1 MSKVPKKGSLLSFC
15 NILRKSIVTVFAFY
29 WDEKHSDTRS
39 QSCLLLLVFANISTV
54 SILPGQS
61 QFVISCPSV
70 PDWIDLYWF
79 LYFSPKNF
87 SYFQNPTFIV
97 NYIYSNSYLECY
109 KNITVLSSTKM
120 LFWKHSIRT
129 FECYFERHTF
139 DFIASSGKLVQK
151 LSSEQSFLKTLKQ
164 KVNSLDSWSIIS
176 EFINGN
182 KNEKIVFLL

>member
-1 MSKVPKKGSLLSFC
+1 MKNIQIQGPSHVYYYLFLQTFQLSRFCQVSPSLWYPVPVFRIESICTGFYISHQKK
-15 NILRKSIVTVFAFY
+15 
-29 WDEKHSDTRS
+29 
-39 QSCLLLLVFANISTV
+39 
-54 SILPGQS
+54 
-61 QFVISCPSV
+61 
-70 PDWIDLYWF
+70 
-79 LYFSPKNF
+79 F
-87 SYFQNPTFIV
+87 SYFQNPTFIA

-139 DFIASSGKLVQK
+139 DFITSSGKLVQK

-182 KNEKIVFLL
+182 KNEKIVFLLQILRKKQI